1 MKEIRYII
9 KDEIGLH
16 ARPAGQLVRL
26 AGHYPCANTI
36 HTAAAQADAKRLLAV
51 MKLGAAKDTELT
63 ITFDG
68 EKEEEAAQEIEAFL
82 KENL

>member
-1 MKEIRYII
+1 
-9 KDEIGLH
+9 
-16 ARPAGQLVRL
+16 
-26 AGHYPCANTI
+26 
-36 HTAAAQADAKRLLAV
+36 

>member
-26 AGHYPCANTI
+26 AGNYPCAVTI

>member
-1 MKEIRYII
+1 VKEIRYII
-9 KDEIGLH
+9 QDEIGLH

-26 AGHYPCANTI
+26 AGNYPCAIII
-36 HTAAAQADAKRLLAV
+36 HTAAAQADAKRMLAV
-51 MKLGAAKDTELT
+51 MKLGAAKGTELT

-68 EKEEEAAQEIEAFL
+68 EKEEEAAQAVETFL